1 MAKIIIS
8 YCSVHF
14 KRFYL
19 SFLRQPGFCLLVC
32 SYTWSEKLLNLNIF
46 RYENIEKSLIC
57 AYTLS
62 VSKANEMTTIV
73 IVAEDTPRVNIRA
86 HL

>member
-1 MAKIIIS
+1 M
-8 YCSVHF
+8 
-14 KRFYL
+14 
-19 SFLRQPGFCLLVC
+19 
-32 SYTWSEKLLNLNIF
+32 YTRSEKLLNLNIF
-46 RYENIEKSLIC
+46 RYKNIEKSLIC

-73 IVAEDTPRVNIRA
+73 IVAEDTPRINIRA